1 MAPSGDAWPS
11 PLGWLMLLLGM
22 LLAQVL
28 GSSPALWLL
37 LACGT
42 LLLGYWLARL
52 P

>member
-1 MAPSGDAWPS
+1 MAPSGEAWAN

-42 LLLGYWLARL
+42 LLVGAWVARFS
-52 P
+52 